1 MGDFS
6 VEFKERISE
15 TMLADLAG
23 SVPLSVTGH
32 KGRTYAIEAP
42 FDTDKTSLKSLREA
56 IEQVTGKDT
65 IETLEV
71 AEE

>member
-6 VEFKERISE
+6 VGFKERISE

-32 KGRTYAIEAP
+32 KGKTYAVEAP
-42 FDTDKTSLKSLREA
+42 FDTDKASLKSLRQA
-56 IEQVTGKDT
+56 IEQVTGKDSVA
-65 IETLEV
+65 TLEA

>member
-15 TMLADLAG
+15 TMMADLAG
-23 SVPLSVTGH
+23 SVPLSVQGQDG
-32 KGRTYAIEAP
+32 KTYAIEAP
-42 FDTDKTSLKSLREA
+42 FDTDKASLKSLRQS
-56 IEQVTGKDT
+56 IERVTGKDS
-65 IETLEV
+65 IETLEA

>member
-6 VEFKERISE
+6 VGFKKQISA

-32 KGRTYAIEAP
+32 NARTYGVEAP
-42 FDTDKTSLKSLREA
+42 FDTDKASLKSLHQA
-56 IEQVTGKDT
+56 IERVTGKDS
-65 IETLEV
+65 IETLE
-71 AEE
+71 AQDE